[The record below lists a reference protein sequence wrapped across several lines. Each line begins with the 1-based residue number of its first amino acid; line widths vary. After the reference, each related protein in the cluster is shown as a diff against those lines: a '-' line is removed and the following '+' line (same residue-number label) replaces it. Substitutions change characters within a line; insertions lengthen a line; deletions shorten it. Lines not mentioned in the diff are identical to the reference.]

1 MVELR
6 ADVAI
11 LVELRADV
19 AMVVELRAEAAML
32 VDLAWD
38 SLSRILDTST
48 VVLIK
53 KIETQKH
60 ANLAHT
66 RNAARPEIG
75 LLRIRER
82 SVMPKG
88 ADIALRSVILA

>member
-19 AMVVELRAEAAML
+19 AMLVELRAEAAML

-38 SLSRILDTST
+38 SLSPDFGHFYYKKRLRHKSMPILLTPGTPLDQRLAYYESAN
-48 VVLIK
+48 VV
-53 KIETQKH
+53 
-60 ANLAHT
+60 
-66 RNAARPEIG
+66 
-75 LLRIRER
+75 
-82 SVMPKG
+82 SCPKV
-88 ADIALRSVILA
+88 LT